1 MDDPRLINSDRLAT
15 PQHSIHRGRRSI
27 IKRSIEPKQCT
38 FCNKYIDVDE
48 FEEHVDSC
56 NGPTDV
62 EEDPILAPIMES
74 PTMDSTALES
84 SLHPKIHGESDD
96 NPTKHS
102 ENENEE
108 HDDRTEH
115 ATGQAVHLTD
125 NVEVEPHHENHTR
138 IENAENEDASNDNQT
153 ERPATDDEPEHHQI
167 KPETNNDVDLTHTE
181 QLDNKQET
189 SDDQTQG
196 PVTDD
201 EPDDR
206 QTEHETDDDQTK
218 DPENNKELGGHPTE
232 EPTSNDQPGSD
243 LGENHTDNEEVD
255 SDQTRN
261 LPKIDEPKI
270 EDATRSTN
278 DDDHRTEHVD
288 DNIDREKNLS
298 EIRWLSMEEPVN
310 SDASAD
316 HRIARND
323 NIVDLSRS
331 QPESALSLED
341 VITNLNKPDI
351 ITVDSVI
358 EVASQTCSDTSSPI
372 QFHDV
377 PDRISRCSSMQFQV
391 IQDDDRLNEDNLD
404 DYGTPR
410 SVSSMIVRYFL

>member
-1 MDDPRLINSDRLAT
+1 MDFPRLINSDRLET

-27 IKRSIEPKQCT
+27 IKRIIEPKQCT

-62 EEDPILAPIMES
+62 EEGPILAPITET
-74 PTMDSTALES
+74 PTMDSAALES
-84 SLHPKIHGESDD
+84 SLQPKIHGESEDK
-96 NPTKHS
+96 PTKHS
-102 ENENEE
+102 GNEDEE

-115 ATGQAVHLTD
+115 ATGQAVHLID
-125 NVEVEPHHENHTR
+125 NVEDEPHPQNQTR
-138 IENAENEDASNDNQT
+138 TENAENEDASIDNQT
-153 ERPATDDEPEHHQI
+153 ERPATDDEPDDHQT

-181 QLDNKQET
+181 QLDKKRET
-189 SDDQTQG
+189 SDDQTQDL
-196 PVTDD
+196 VTSD

-206 QTEHETDDDQTK
+206 QTEDETNDDQTK
-218 DPENNKELGGHPTE
+218 DPENHKELGGHPTE
-232 EPTSNDQPGSD
+232 EPTSNDQPGGD

-255 SDQTRN
+255 RDQTRN
-261 LPKIDEPKI
+261 LPKIDEPKT

-278 DDDHRTEHVD
+278 DDDHRTEHA
-288 DNIDREKNLS
+288 NGNSDREKNLS
-298 EIRWLSMEEPVN
+298 EIRWLSMEEAVD
-310 SDASAD
+310 SDASAEA
-316 HRIARND
+316 RIN

-331 QPESALSLED
+331 QPESTSSLED
-341 VITNLNKPDI
+341 VMTKLNKLDLI
-351 ITVDSVI
+351 DTDSVI
-358 EVASQTCSDTSSPI
+358 GEASQTCSDTSSPI

-377 PDRISRCSSMQFQV
+377 SDRISRRSSIQFQA